1 MRGKGSLMDDD
12 FVQSKID
19 ARLREELL
27 EKKSSPVPVIIQMK
41 DVPGEEDRLEIEK
54 MGGRI
59 RKDLAIINAF
69 SVVIPSDGIHS
80 LAFSPRVKKIYLDGK
95 MGVVVH

>member
-1 MRGKGSLMDDD
+1 MPEEFM
-12 FVQSKID
+12 QSKID
-19 ARLREELL
+19 AKLRELL
-27 EKKSSPVPVIIQMK
+27 AEKKSAPVSVIIQMK
-41 DVPGEEDRLEIEK
+41 DVPGEDDRVEIEK

-69 SVVIPSDGIHS
+69 SVLIPSDGIHS

-95 MGVVVH
+95 MGVLDL

>member
-1 MRGKGSLMDDD
+1 
-12 FVQSKID
+12 
-19 ARLREELL
+19 
-27 EKKSSPVPVIIQMK
+27 
-41 DVPGEEDRLEIEK
+41 

-80 LAFSPRVKKIYLDGK
+80 LAFSSRVKKIYLDGK
-95 MGVVVH
+95 MGVVAQ

>member
-1 MRGKGSLMDDD
+1 MGQMPEE
-12 FVQSKID
+12 FMQSKID
-19 ARLREELL
+19 AKLRELL
-27 EKKSSPVPVIIQMK
+27 AEKKSAPVSVIIQMK
-41 DVPGEEDRLEIEK
+41 DVPGEDDRVEIEK

-69 SVVIPSDGIHS
+69 SVLIPSDGIHS

-95 MGVVVH
+95 MGVLER